1 MITQENFD
9 ANYVDT
15 IEQQEIDK
23 FVCHE
28 MSRQMHRYIK
38 AMKGTHRHMLRFE
51 ERLQSMTIPER
62 ERAIAHYIDLNRHS
76 IDGLDFKI
84 VLTRAMANYCDT
96 FEYLLKMVNDRRKMV
111 DYLHRIRSKYIR
123 YHEVFEENGKF
134 GIRDSEG
141 TVIVP
146 AEYDFLRTCY
156 VYVDDLLTMPI
167 IAQRDGK
174 LGLVLPDGKN
184 TVVAPFIYD
193 DISLREEPP
202 FFETMRNGKE
212 GRLNADGTAQLD
224 EDWLATALPHFTI
237 TPR

>member
-1 MITQENFD
+1 MITHENFD
-9 ANYVDT
+9 ENYVDT

-38 AMKGTHRHMLRFE
+38 AMKGTHQHMLRFE
-51 ERLQSMTIPER
+51 ERLQSMTVPER
-62 ERAIAHYIDLNRHS
+62 ERAIAHYIDLNRHA

-96 FEYLLKMVNDRRKMV
+96 FDYLIKMVNDRRKMV
-111 DYLHRIRSKYIR
+111 AYLQRIRDKYIR
-123 YHEVFEENGKF
+123 YHEVYEQDGKF
-134 GIRDSEG
+134 GIRDCEG
-141 TVIVP
+141 NVIVP
-146 AEYDFLRTCY
+146 AQYDFLRTCY

-184 TVVAPFIYD
+184 TVVAPFVYD

-202 FFETMRNGKE
+202 FFETLRDGKE
-212 GRLNADGTAQLD
+212 GWLNADGSETS
-224 EDWLATALPHFTI
+224 I
-237 TPR
+237 

>member
-23 FVCHE
+23 FVCYE
-28 MSRQMHRYIK
+28 MSRQMHRYIR

-212 GRLNADGTAQLD
+212 GRLNADSTEA
-224 EDWLATALPHFTI
+224 PM
-237 TPR
+237 

>member
-38 AMKGTHRHMLRFE
+38 AMKGTHHHMLRFE

-96 FEYLLKMVNDRRKMV
+96 FEYLIKMVNDRRKMV

-123 YHEVFEENGKF
+123 YHEVFEEDGKF

-184 TVVAPFIYD
+184 TIVAPFIYD

-202 FFETMRNGKE
+202 FFETLHDGKE
-212 GRLNADGTAQLD
+212 GWLNADGT
-224 EDWLATALPHFTI
+224 EATL
-237 TPR
+237 

>member
-62 ERAIAHYIDLNRHS
+62 ERAIAHYIYLNRHS

-212 GRLNADGTAQLD
+212 GRLNADGTEA
-224 EDWLATALPHFTI
+224 PM
-237 TPR
+237 

>member
-1 MITQENFD
+1 MITQENFE

-23 FVCHE
+23 FVCQE

-51 ERLQSMTIPER
+51 ERLQSMTVPER
-62 ERAIAHYIDLNRHS
+62 ERAIAHYIDLNRHA

-96 FEYLLKMVNDRRKMV
+96 FEYLVRMVNDRRKMV
-111 DYLHRIRSKYIR
+111 AYLQRIRDKYIR
-123 YHEVFEENGKF
+123 YHEVFEQDGKF
-134 GIRDSEG
+134 GIRDSSG
-141 TVIVP
+141 AVIVP
-146 AEYDFLRTCY
+146 AHYDFLRTCY
-156 VYVDDLLTMPI
+156 VYVDDLQTMPI

-174 LGLVLPDGKN
+174 LGLVLPDGKD

-202 FFETMRNGKE
+202 FFETLRGGKE
-212 GRLNADGTAQLD
+212 GRLNADGSEAPL
-224 EDWLATALPHFTI
+224 
-237 TPR
+237 

>member
-156 VYVDDLLTMPI
+156 V
-167 IAQRDGK
+167 
-174 LGLVLPDGKN
+174 
-184 TVVAPFIYD
+184 
-193 DISLREEPP
+193 
-202 FFETMRNGKE
+202 
-212 GRLNADGTAQLD
+212 
-224 EDWLATALPHFTI
+224 
-237 TPR
+237 

>member
-9 ANYVDT
+9 VNYVDT

-141 TVIVP
+141 TVTVP

-212 GRLNADGTAQLD
+212 GRLNADGTEA
-224 EDWLATALPHFTI
+224 PM
-237 TPR
+237 

>member
-9 ANYVDT
+9 DNYVDT

-28 MSRQMHRYIK
+28 MSRQIHRYIK

-62 ERAIAHYIDLNRHS
+62 ERAIAHYIDLNRHA

-96 FEYLLKMVNDRRKMV
+96 FGYLLKMVNDRRKMV
-111 DYLHRIRSKYIR
+111 NYLHRIRSKYIR
-123 YHEVFEENGKF
+123 YHEVIERDGKF
-134 GIRDSEG
+134 GICDSEG
-141 TVIVP
+141 TVLVP

-174 LGLVLPDGKN
+174 LGLILPDGKN

-202 FFETMRNGKE
+202 FFETRRGDVE
-212 GRLNADGTAQLD
+212 GWLNADGT
-224 EDWLATALPHFTI
+224 EATL
-237 TPR
+237 

>member
-9 ANYVDT
+9 ADYVDT

-23 FVCHE
+23 FVCRE
-28 MSRQMHRYIK
+28 MSRQIHRYIK

-62 ERAIAHYIDLNRHS
+62 ERAIAHYIDLNRHA

-96 FEYLLKMVNDRRKMV
+96 FGYLVRMVNDHRKMV
-111 DYLHRIRSKYIR
+111 AYLQRIRSKYIR
-123 YHEVFEENGKF
+123 YHEVFEQDGKF
-134 GIRDSEG
+134 GIRDCEG
-141 TVIVP
+141 AVTVP
-146 AEYDFLRTCY
+146 AQYDFLRTCY
-156 VYVDDLLTMPI
+156 VYVDDLQTMPI

-174 LGLVLPDGKN
+174 LGLVLPDGKG
-184 TVVAPFIYD
+184 TVVAPFVYD

-202 FFETMRNGKE
+202 FFETMRGGRK
-212 GRLNADGTAQLD
+212 GRLNADGS
-224 EDWLATALPHFTI
+224 EATA
-237 TPR
+237 

>member
-96 FEYLLKMVNDRRKMV
+96 FEYLLKMGNDRRKMV

-212 GRLNADGTAQLD
+212 GRLNADGTEA
-224 EDWLATALPHFTI
+224 PM
-237 TPR
+237 

>member
-123 YHEVFEENGKF
+123 YQEVMEENGKL

-184 TVVAPFIYD
+184 TVVAPFIYE

-202 FFETMRNGKE
+202 FLETLRNGEE
-212 GRLNADGTAQLD
+212 GRLNAEGTEA
-224 EDWLATALPHFTI
+224 PI
-237 TPR
+237 